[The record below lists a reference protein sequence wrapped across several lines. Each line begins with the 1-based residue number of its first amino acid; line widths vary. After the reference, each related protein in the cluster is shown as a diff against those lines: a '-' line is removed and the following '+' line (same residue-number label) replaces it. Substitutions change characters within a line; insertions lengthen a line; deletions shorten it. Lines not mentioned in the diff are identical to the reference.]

1 MNETVPVART
11 VVAPQTTMILAEIL
25 GLGILVQA
33 AFAGG
38 FLGGHHMWLN
48 WHQRIGD
55 LLVVFPL
62 ASLVVALVLRRRQT
76 ESSSMLG
83 IRIALLVLVIAVEAT
98 GHAGGSLLAVHIPAA
113 VAAMALVVHEGVVS
127 AEGRGSGK

>member
-1 MNETVPVART
+1 MSETVAAART
-11 VVAPQTTMILAEIL
+11 VAVPRTTMILAEIL

-38 FLGGHHMWLN
+38 FLGGHHTWLH

-62 ASLVVALVLRRRQT
+62 ASLLVALAARRRQT
-76 ESSSMLG
+76 ESTSMVS
-83 IRIALLVLVIAVEAT
+83 IRIALLVLVVAVEAT
-98 GHAGGSLLAVHIPAA
+98 GHAGGSFLAVHIPAA
-113 VAAMALVVHEGVVS
+113 VATMALVVHLGVNS
-127 AEGRGSGK
+127 AEARRG

>member
-1 MNETVPVART
+1 MSETVAAART
-11 VVAPQTTMILAEIL
+11 VAAPRTTMILAEIL

-38 FLGGHHMWLN
+38 FVGGHQTWLH

-62 ASLVVALVLRRRQT
+62 ASLIVALAARRRQT
-76 ESSSMLG
+76 ESTSMVS
-83 IRIALLVLVIAVEAT
+83 IRIALLVLVVAVEAT

-113 VAAMALVVHEGVVS
+113 VATMALVVHLGVNS
-127 AEGRGSGK
+127 AEARRG